1 MVSLRARFVSESAGR
16 FVLRGARSA
25 TCGVAWSYSTP
36 PISPTKEDTV
46 YVLIKENGWYV
57 ARAGSAGS
65 YTPKLQHARIFTTR
79 EEAERNRCGNESI
92 VAVADILRS

>member
-1 MVSLRARFVSESAGR
+1 M
-16 FVLRGARSA
+16 
-25 TCGVAWSYSTP
+25 
-36 PISPTKEDTV
+36 